1 MVAQNRPQDK
11 PESAD
16 DKKGHL
22 FYKYGEIFSRTIWKY
37 PELGEIIMCW
47 PAIEPEKKAA
57 IFKLLREQ

>member
-1 MVAQNRPQDK
+1 MVAQNEAQDK

-16 DKKGHL
+16 KPEKSL

-47 PAIEPEKKAA
+47 PAIAPETKAD
-57 IFKLLREQ
+57 IFKLLRKQ